1 MKWPTHQNIATLFLF
16 MSSKLHRW
24 NLLLT
29 DSTWQLKLTDP
40 TWQLKHAQQ
49 MHKNQ
54 GEETMKCAQPSK
66 CACFVVQKIH
76 IVSHMHRSQRKKKIP
91 NKKLHIVSHVH
102 RFQPNKKKTD
112 PSTKKNTLCPMCIG
126 PNRTKTKTSSTM
138 TTTTKSTYLCSS
150 ILFLDIAVL
159 RALWGPCGAYS
170 QSLPTEDD
178 RSRHPSVEDNRRS
191 QCWYY

>member
-1 MKWPTHQNIATLFLF
+1 MKWPTHQNVTTLFLF
-16 MSSKLHRW
+16 VSSKLYRW

-29 DSTWQLKLTDP
+29 DS

-76 IVSHMHRSQRKKKIP
+76 IVSHVHRSQPKKKKQIKNYASCP
-91 NKKLHIVSHVH
+91 MCIGSNRTKNKNWPV
-102 RFQPNKKKTD
+102 
-112 PSTKKNTLCPMCIG
+112 TKKNTSCPMCIG
-126 PNRTKTKTSSTM
+126 PNRTKTKTSSTT
-138 TTTTKSTYLCSS
+138 TTTTKSTYHCSS

-159 RALWGPCGAYS
+159 RALWGPCGACS

-178 RSRHPSVEDNRRS
+178 PSVEDNRRS
-191 QCWYY
+191 QCW